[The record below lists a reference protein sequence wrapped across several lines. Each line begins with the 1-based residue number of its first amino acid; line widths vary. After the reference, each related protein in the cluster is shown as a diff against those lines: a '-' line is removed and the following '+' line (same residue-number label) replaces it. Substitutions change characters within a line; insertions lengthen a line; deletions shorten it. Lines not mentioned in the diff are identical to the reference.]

1 MRDRATERCIHQVV
15 QVPINLRNKEFPCS
29 DRQRLI
35 KKHVPD
41 AHITELTRLHT
52 WGVSLNI
59 LSLDYKYSRQGRDA
73 LIGMWLLDSTLQVS
87 LPLPPCL

>member
-52 WGVSLNI
+52 WGGVI
-59 LSLDYKYSRQGRDA
+59 KYPIPR
-73 LIGMWLLDSTLQVS
+73 LQV
-87 LPLPPCL
+87 LAAREGCAHWYVATR